1 MLADA
6 LWDRHVVGQMRLSHC
21 LESSSGFNSNHNLL
35 PIQICQIIL
44 IQKASVM
51 HFTVF
56 VRMIFKIELQY

>member
-6 LWDRHVVGQMRLSHC
+6 LWDRLIVGQMRLSQC
-21 LESSSGFNSNHNLL
+21 LEPSSGFNSNHNLL
-35 PIQICQIIL
+35 PIQICQLIL

>member
-1 MLADA
+1 MADA
-6 LWDRHVVGQMRLSHC
+6 LWDRLVVGQMRLSQC

-44 IQKASVM
+44 IQKPSVM

-56 VRMIFKIELQY
+56 VRMIFKI